1 MPDSGWQWRLKH
13 LMRVKCSTQRLAE
26 SKLPFNNDT
35 STEVLSFKD
44 LCLFKSITLKTH
56 TLSYCCHLVNVTN
69 NLINTLKTPL
79 EIMNLKI
86 HDNILKYQF
95 FKIPTLDFFF
105 SHSKK

>member
-1 MPDSGWQWRLKH
+1 MAVDIKTS
-13 LMRVKCSTQRLAE
+13 MRVKCSTQRLAE

-69 NLINTLKTPL
+69 NLI
-79 EIMNLKI
+79 
-86 HDNILKYQF
+86 
-95 FKIPTLDFFF
+95 IP
-105 SHSKK
+105 